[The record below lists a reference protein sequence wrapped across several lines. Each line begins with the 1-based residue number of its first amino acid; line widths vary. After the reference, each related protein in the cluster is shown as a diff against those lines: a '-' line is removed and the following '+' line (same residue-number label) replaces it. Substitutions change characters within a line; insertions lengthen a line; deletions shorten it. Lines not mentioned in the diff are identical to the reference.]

1 MKAFKITLLA
11 VLAGLF
17 GWFAGE
23 IAWRMTPISW
33 KMNANIRYE
42 LQLGTASDMR
52 NNGNS
57 TGAEAALKSAIR
69 LNPKRYEAYY
79 DLGNLLLAE
88 RMTNA
93 AMENYTLAL
102 SYCGESPTDVLSVAD
117 QKIEREILS
126 QKMEGLKR

>member
-1 MKAFKITLLA
+1 MVT
-11 VLAGLF
+11 
-17 GWFAGE
+17 AGE
-23 IAWRMTPISW
+23 
-33 KMNANIRYE
+33 
-42 LQLGTASDMR
+42 MR
-52 NNGNS
+52 DNGNS

-79 DLGNLLLAE
+79 DLGDLLLAE

-102 SYCGESPTDVLSVAD
+102 SYCGESPTDTLSVAD

-126 QKMEGLKR
+126 QKIEGLKR